1 MKIIQPSAILFLVII
16 NLTSCISSKN
26 LDISS
31 QNHHNPKASAYNVQL
46 GLAYLQQGNQQR
58 AKQKLLTA
66 IEEAPE
72 SASANDALA
81 YYFENVQNITE
92 AENYYQRAIQL
103 SHQSGAALNNYGA
116 FLCRQ
121 KQYKRANEYFLNA
134 IRDSSYLNTGL
145 AYENAGLC
153 AVAQKNTIKAKHYF
167 QMALAQ
173 DPHLEQSL
181 YELAQIASQN
191 HSP

>member
-1 MKIIQPSAILFLVII
+1 MKIIQPFAIVFLVII
-16 NLTSCISSKN
+16 NLTSCLSSSNTGFTQKN
-26 LDISS
+26 TL
-31 QNHHNPKASAYNVQL
+31 NPKAAAYNTQL

-66 IEEAPE
+66 VEEDPN
-72 SASANDALA
+72 STSANDALA
-81 YYFENVQNITE
+81 YYFESVQSLKE

-103 SHQSGAALNNYGA
+103 SPQSGAALNNYGA

-121 KQYKRANEYFLNA
+121 KQYKLAHDYFLKA
-134 IRDSSYLNTGL
+134 TQDSSYLNTGL

-153 AVAQKNTIKAKHYF
+153 ALAANNDTQAKHYF

-173 DPHLEQSL
+173 DPHLEQSA
-181 YELAQIASQN
+181 YELAQIASRN
-191 HSP
+191 HP